1 MKRNRKDSKADTVMH
16 VVIAILLVMLA
27 IGAWFGIEYGRYMY
41 MAPDGMDFGTFLWV
55 ETTRR

>member
-1 MKRNRKDSKADTVMH
+1 VIH

-55 ETTRR
+55 ETMRR